1 MLSCAKSAAMP
12 KTPPEPTN
20 LVLEQ
25 LRLMRA
31 DMNSRFDQM
40 QQETNSRFDRLK
52 RNSRMSS
59 ETCAA

>member
-1 MLSCAKSAAMP
+1 MP

-20 LVLEQ
+20 HVLEQ